1 MITNAFSQ
9 IDLSRLAAPDVVEVL
24 DYEVILAEMLADLRA
39 RDSAFTAL
47 TEADPAY
54 KILEVAAYR
63 ELLIRQRIN
72 EAARSVML
80 AYAAGADLDQIAAN
94 FGVARLLIRPADD
107 RTIPPTPAVYETD
120 EELRNRVTLSLEG
133 YTAAGSR
140 GSYVY
145 HALSASGDVK
155 DVAVDSLTPGTVNV
169 AVLTRTGTGGGAD
182 SEVTRQAV
190 VNALNAEEVRPLC
203 DTVDVRLAQIIE
215 YRIEAVLT
223 VFAGAGQ
230 AEVLAAARAAAV
242 RYAEE
247 QHRLGRDITR
257 SGVFA
262 ALHQPGV
269 QNVSLIAPAADQVVS
284 WNQAPHCNGITVTIG
299 GVGD

>member
-9 IDLSRLAAPDVVEVL
+9 IDLSRLAAPDVVEAL
-24 DYEVILAEMLADLRA
+24 DFEAILAEMLADLRG

-145 HALSASGDVK
+145 HALSRRREGCSRRQPHARHRQCGR
-155 DVAVDSLTPGTVNV
+155 AHPYRHGWRRRQRGHAPGCRQCTQ
-169 AVLTRTGTGGGAD
+169 RRGG
-182 SEVTRQAV
+182 
-190 VNALNAEEVRPLC
+190 P
-203 DTVDVRLAQIIE
+203 
-215 YRIEAVLT
+215 
-223 VFAGAGQ
+223 
-230 AEVLAAARAAAV
+230 AAV
-242 RYAEE
+242 R
-247 QHRLGRDITR
+247 HRRC
-257 SGVFA
+257 A
-262 ALHQPGV
+262 AG
-269 QNVSLIAPAADQVVS
+269 ADR
-284 WNQAPHCNGITVTIG
+284 
-299 GVGD
+299 